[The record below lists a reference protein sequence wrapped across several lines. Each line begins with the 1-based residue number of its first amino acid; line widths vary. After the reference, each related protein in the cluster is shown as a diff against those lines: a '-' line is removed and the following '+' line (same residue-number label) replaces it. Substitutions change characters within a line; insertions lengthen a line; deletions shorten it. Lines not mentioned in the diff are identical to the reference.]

1 MSPEQTTSKEEL
13 IKDPDVNSVD
23 YDNGKTRSPI
33 QTNSERDTQELPS
46 QPAEANTAKHN
57 KLTTTF
63 KKYWWLLPVLGI
75 VLAIGGVTITRL
87 QGQSE
92 DTVSQTQPNP
102 LSVRT
107 VTAERKS
114 IRNWISSEGT
124 VRAVDYKHLAFEVE
138 GDVTYLARRNG
149 RRLREGDLVKKGEL
163 LARVDDRELLADIRQ
178 AQAAVAEAKQNR
190 AATAADVAQAQAQV
204 SQNRAQVRQ
213 AQAQVEKAQT
223 TRNLAQTNLERY
235 QFLVNQG
242 AVSQSEF
249 DTRVNT
255 LSDAGADVQAAQAEV
270 TAAQEQVNAAQ
281 AQVRAA
287 QEQLEATQSSI
298 TTAEARLEQ
307 AQVALEGARLYAPF
321 DGIVAYLNITEG
333 EYYSPQIV
341 SSQLGGDYQ
350 GILDRIP
357 IVIIDSSQYEAI
369 VDLAG
374 PTGEQVRSGQKA
386 YVASETDI
394 DTASGGSDSETLIA
408 SARAEGKVF
417 AVNPAISPGGRAIEA
432 RIRLQSGTTDLKHG
446 ERVTTWIAVDEAQN
460 AVVVP
465 INAVVYR
472 DQIPY
477 VFVVNEAEGV
487 VEQRQVELGIEG
499 ITEQQIERG
508 VEAGEKVVTQGQ
520 NRLVDGA
527 SVKIVNDNI
536 MN

>member
-13 IKDPDVNSVD
+13 IKAPDANSAD
-23 YDNGKTRSPI
+23 YHNGKTRSLDP
-33 QTNSERDTQELPS
+33 TDSEQDAQESS
-46 QPAEANTAKHN
+46 QPEASTSKDN
-57 KLTTTF
+57 KLTTTL
-63 KKYWWLLPVLGI
+63 KRYWWLVPVLGV
-75 VLAIGGVTITRL
+75 VLAVGGVTITRL

-92 DTVSQTQPNP
+92 NPETQTQPNP

-107 VTAERKS
+107 VTAERES

-178 AQAAVAEAKQNR
+178 AQAAVAEARQNK
-190 AATAADVAQAQAQV
+190 AAAAADVAQAQAQV

-235 QFLVNQG
+235 RFLVNEG

-270 TAAQEQVNAAQ
+270 AAAQGQVNAAQ

-287 QEQLEATQSSI
+287 QEQLKATQSSI

-357 IVIIDSSQYEAI
+357 IVIIDPSQYEAI

-394 DTASGGSDSETLIA
+394 DTTARGGSDSDTLID
-408 SARAEGKVF
+408 SARAEGEVF

-446 ERVTTWIAVDEAQN
+446 ERVTTWIAVNEAQN

-508 VEAGEKVVTQGQ
+508 VEAEERVVTQGQ

-527 SVKIVNDNI
+527 SVQIVNDI